1 MSATRVPLPGRAGSV
16 HWPVVVLCFLA
27 ILLDGFDTA
36 ALSLAI
42 PTMAAEWGVT
52 PAAFTLAVVLT
63 NIGVVF
69 GYLSA
74 GYLGARIPGRRLLIG
89 AVLLF
94 GVATVA
100 TAATLYLE
108 SAALLSVTRLVTGV
122 GLGVVVPAG
131 VGLATKH
138 SAENR
143 REQVSIAVAL
153 GLGAGAGLGGL
164 LGGRLLDFVGTDGVF
179 YVAGIV
185 PLIFAALLAWLL
197 PAEGTAVPATAG
209 TRNDAKI
216 GKLFEPG
223 LRLPTTLIWAFSFLV
238 FITSYVLISWI
249 PTLLTGYGFSP
260 SKAPIGLAFLTLGGI
275 VGGLVLLPL
284 AGRLGIARALILMP
298 TIGGVFMIIVA
309 KASLGDTVL
318 LLCLAGVGVGVV
330 SAQIGQLALAVAT
343 YPPGPRTTGV
353 GWAAALGRLGS
364 IVGPGIAGVL
374 IGQALATRDILV
386 AATVPLLF
394 AVVCA
399 FMLSRVKS
407 KARVLPAP
415 ETPMVLEKTP

>member
-1 MSATRVPLPGRAGSV
+1 MSATRAGSV
-16 HWPVVVLCFLA
+16 HWTVVVLCFLA

-42 PTMAAEWGVT
+42 PTMAAEWAVT

-74 GYLGARIPGRRLLIG
+74 GYLGARIPGRRLVIG
-89 AVLLF
+89 AVVLF
-94 GVATVA
+94 GVATIA
-100 TAATLYLE
+100 TAATLPLE
-108 SAALLSVTRLVTGV
+108 SIALLSATRLVTGI
-122 GLGVVVPAG
+122 GLGVVVPAA

-164 LGGRLLDFVGTDGVF
+164 LGGRLLNLVGSDGVF

-185 PLIFAALLAWLL
+185 PLLFAAVLAWLL
-197 PAEGTAVPATAG
+197 PAEGTAVTATVG
-209 TRNDAKI
+209 DKSDAKI
-216 GKLFEPG
+216 GRLFDPG

-260 SKAPIGLAFLTLGGI
+260 SKAPLGLAFLTLGGI
-275 VGGLVLLPL
+275 IGGLALLPL
-284 AGRLGIARALILMP
+284 AGRLGIARAMILMP
-298 TIGGVFMIIVA
+298 AIGGVFMIIAA
-309 KASLGDTVL
+309 KASLGDTAL
-318 LLCLAGVGVGVV
+318 LLCLAGAGVGVV
-330 SAQIGQLALAVAT
+330 SAQLGQLALAVAT

-374 IGQALATRDILV
+374 IGQALATRDIVV

-394 AVVCA
+394 AIVCA
-399 FMLSRVKS
+399 VMLSRVKA
-407 KARVLPAP
+407 KARVLPAA
-415 ETPMVLEKTP
+415 ETPLVLEKAR

>member
-1 MSATRVPLPGRAGSV
+1 MSATRTGSV
-16 HWPVVVLCFLA
+16 HWTVVVLCFLA

-42 PTMAAEWGVT
+42 PTMAAEWAVT
-52 PAAFTLAVVLT
+52 PASFTLAVVLT

-74 GYLGARIPGRRLLIG
+74 GYLGARVPGRRLLIG
-89 AVLLF
+89 SVVLF
-94 GVATVA
+94 GVATIA
-100 TAATLYLE
+100 TAVTLPLE
-108 SAALLSVTRLVTGV
+108 SSALLAATRLITGV
-122 GLGVVVPAG
+122 GLGVVVPAA

-164 LGGRLLDFVGTDGVF
+164 LGGRLLNLVGSDGVF

-185 PLIFAALLAWLL
+185 PLLFAAVLAWLL
-197 PAEGTAVPATAG
+197 PAEGAAVAATAG
-209 TRNDAKI
+209 DKSDAKI
-216 GKLFEPG
+216 GRLFDPG

-249 PTLLTGYGFSP
+249 PTLLTGYGFTP
-260 SKAPIGLAFLTLGGI
+260 TKAPLGLAFLTLGGI
-275 VGGLVLLPL
+275 VGGLALLPL
-284 AGRLGIARALILMP
+284 AGRLGIARAMILIC
-298 TIGGVFMIIVA
+298 GHRRGVHDHRGEGAPRRHRVA
-309 KASLGDTVL
+309 PVPRRG
-318 LLCLAGVGVGVV
+318 GVGVV

-374 IGQALATRDILV
+374 IGQALATRDIVV

-394 AVVCA
+394 AIVCA
-399 FMLSRVKS
+399 VMLSRVKP
-407 KARVLPAP
+407 KARVVPTA
-415 ETPMVLEKTP
+415 ETPMVLEKTR